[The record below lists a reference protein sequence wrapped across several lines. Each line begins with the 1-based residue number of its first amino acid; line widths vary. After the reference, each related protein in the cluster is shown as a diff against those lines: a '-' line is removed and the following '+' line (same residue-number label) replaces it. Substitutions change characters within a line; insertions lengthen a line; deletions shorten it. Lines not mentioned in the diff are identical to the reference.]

1 MAVCRKLGGKGSKVR
16 FRKIRRGGKRRKMSK
31 NITLYCVNINGLKSK
46 LPSLLGLIDKHKYD
60 VVFLSET
67 KVYLKNS
74 VKIPGY
80 QLYPVTRSS
89 RKGGGLLIAVKHS
102 LCSSVLVDEGDN
114 ADFLTVKLLLPD
126 NNVRLI
132 LVYGPQ
138 EDASE
143 VEKSMFYDRVTYQ
156 IEREKLV
163 GESVILIGDFNAK
176 LGKDLIK
183 NDIRDM
189 SKNRKLLYQLYTN
202 AELELLNS
210 GDKCKGVF
218 TGINNKNCFEKSV
231 LDYAFCSPSLIS
243 YIESLN
249 IDEMKCETPS
259 RVLKRGERPSDHCA
273 MTTKMNVPN
282 RQHISKEKSNTM
294 WNFQDKKVGKSLEP

>member
-1 MAVCRKLGGKGSKVR
+1 M
-16 FRKIRRGGKRRKMSK
+16 
-31 NITLYCVNINGLKSK
+31 
-46 LPSLLGLIDKHKYD
+46 
-60 VVFLSET
+60 
-67 KVYLKNS
+67 
-74 VKIPGY
+74 
-80 QLYPVTRSS
+80 
-89 RKGGGLLIAVKHS
+89 IAVKHG

-126 NNVRLI
+126 NNGRLI

-143 VEKSMFYDRVTYQ
+143 VEKSMFYDRVTCQ
-156 IEREKLV
+156 IERAKLV

-183 NDIRDM
+183 NDIHDM
-189 SKNRKLLYQLYTN
+189 SKNGKLLYQLYTN

-218 TGINNKNCFEKSV
+218 TRINNQNCFEKSV

-249 IDEMKCETPS
+249 IGEMKCETPS
-259 RVLKRGERPSDHCA
+259 RILKRGKNHLII
-273 MTTKMNVPN
+273 V
-282 RQHISKEKSNTM
+282 Q
-294 WNFQDKKVGKSLEP
+294 